1 MEDEVIKK
9 FREYYVFNSQNVYTI
24 NLKSREIG
32 YIPFDG
38 TMIRHRSFSTPQS
51 LHNFLEKTVPR
62 HLYHSAATYDDPSN
76 RDMKKKGWTGAELI
90 FDLDADHIPNADKM
104 SYQEMLKTVKIHTK
118 RLIEKYLEGYL
129 GIPDKKMDIYFSG
142 GRGYHIHVYGE
153 DYYDMDSD
161 QRREI
166 TNLVRLEGLNTDEI
180 ISGLKNIPENGK
192 GILSEL
198 WNDISQILSEE
209 KGKKWLDDFKDGKI
223 KEKLNSKLYKKID
236 ETVREYVK
244 KNACEI
250 DEPVSTDIHRL
261 IRFPNSLHGKTG
273 FQVKKI
279 PREQFDNFDPLEDA
293 IPEIFLKENMKIQG
307 IKNYEIR
314 LRGEN
319 FKIEKQ
325 EIADLPTYAAIFF
338 VLSGNAKIH

>member
-1 MEDEVIKK
+1 MENEIVKK
-9 FREYYVFNSQNVYTI
+9 FREYYMQNSHNVYTI
-24 NLKSREIG
+24 DLKSREIG
-32 YIPFDG
+32 YIPFEG
-38 TMIRHRSFSTPQS
+38 TMIRHRSFSGIENF
-51 LHNFLEKTVPR
+51 HNFLQKTVPR
-62 HLYHSAATYDDPSN
+62 HLYHSAATYEDPSN
-76 RDMKKKGWTGAELI
+76 RDMRKKGWTGAELI

-104 SYQEMLKTVKIHTK
+104 SYQEMLKTVKSHTK
-118 RLIEKYLEGYL
+118 RLIEKYLGGYL

-180 ISGLKNIPENGK
+180 LTGMKNIPENGK
-192 GILSEL
+192 GILIEL
-198 WNDISQILSEE
+198 RNEISQIIIDE
-209 KGKKWLDDFKDGKI
+209 KGKKWMDDFKEGKI
-223 KEKLNSKLYKKID
+223 KEKLQGKIYEKID
-236 ETVREYVK
+236 KIVREFVN

-279 PREQFDNFDPLEDA
+279 SKDQFENFDPLEDA
-293 IPEIFLKENMKIQG
+293 VPEIFLKGHIKIQVV
-307 IKNYEIR
+307 KNYEIKIM
-314 LRGEN
+314 GEN
-319 FKIEKQ
+319 FKIEKD
-325 EIADLPTYAAIFF
+325 EIAEFPTFAAIFL